1 MWGGKIIEWLR
12 LEEILMIIESQLCAM
27 VWAATLQV
35 RLHRAPST
43 LALSASRDGTST
55 TPLSSCAR
63 ATLLS
68 E

>member
-12 LEEILMIIESQLCAM
+12 LEEILMIIESQLRAM
-27 VWAATLQV
+27 VRAATPQV

-43 LALSASRDGTST
+43 LALSASRDEKST
-55 TPLSSCAR
+55 TPPGSCAR